1 MTITFIYCFI
11 FFSAI
16 FLPTIRISGM
26 PILIPDII
34 MCFTFFLSI
43 IELIK
48 NRTFVNK
55 KIFILIYPILF
66 SLIVILYR
74 ALFNESIY
82 LKDILLPFIQ
92 IKMLLFLFSSLIL
105 WKYLKKES
113 LFKFIIISVIIQLII
128 ATIQKLNIPLFSN
141 GLFYNY
147 AVYNAMSNVYY
158 GGNIDHIIN
167 THLKVTF
174 RPIGFI
180 GSPTILATYFLVIFS
195 LWNIMN
201 FSKKK
206 VILIGYS
213 LLLCFSKITIL
224 SYIIYNFIV
233 NLLKTKSIKKILII
247 ITSGVISLLLFIL
260 FLITNDRIYN
270 YFIKSIDGSDYGV
283 THRKSVLDYISNLN
297 IESILFGIGGEP
309 PFIFDSG
316 TLLTI
321 FRFGIV
327 YLLLIYYSYYI
338 LLKIFSVK
346 NIHLYLFLI
355 YLFADMTI
363 GVFHNQMFFYL
374 ISFSI
379 LYSKYIKEK
388 NEI

>member
-1 MTITFIYCFI
+1 MIITFIYCFI

-16 FLPTIRISGM
+16 FLPTIRILGM
-26 PILIPDII
+26 PILIPDILI
-34 MCFTFFLSI
+34 IFTLFLSI

-48 NRTFVNK
+48 NRTTVNRR
-55 KIFILIYPILF
+55 IFILICPILF
-66 SLIVILYR
+66 SFMIVLFRVLI
-74 ALFNESIY
+74 NENIF
-82 LKDILLPFIQ
+82 LKDILLPLIQ

-105 WKYLKKES
+105 WKYLNREI
-113 LFKFIIISVIIQLII
+113 LFKFIIISIIIQLII
-128 ATIQKLNIPLFSN
+128 ATLQKLNIPLFSN
-141 GLFYNY
+141 GLLYNY
-147 AVYNAMSNVYY
+147 AVYNAMNNVYY

-180 GSPTILATYFLVIFS
+180 GSPTILATYFLVILS
-195 LWNIMN
+195 LWNIIK

-206 VILIGYS
+206 IILIGYS

-247 ITSGVISLLLFIL
+247 IMSGITSLFFFIL
-260 FLITNDRIYN
+260 FLIINDRIYN
-270 YFIKSIDGSDYGV
+270 YFIRSIDGSDYGV

-327 YLLLIYYSYYI
+327 YLLLIYYSYYFI
-338 LLKIFSVK
+338 LKTFSVK
-346 NIHLYLFLI
+346 NSHLYLFLI
-355 YLFADMTI
+355 YVLADMTI

-379 LYSKYIKEK
+379 LYCKHIKEK

>member
-1 MTITFIYCFI
+1 MFYI
-11 FFSAI
+11 
-16 FLPTIRISGM
+16 
-26 PILIPDII
+26 
-34 MCFTFFLSI
+34 FLSI

-128 ATIQKLNIPLFSN
+128 ATLQKLNIPLFSN

-247 ITSGVISLLLFIL
+247 ITSGVSSLLLFIL

-346 NIHLYLFLI
+346 NSHLYLFLI

>member
-1 MTITFIYCFI
+1 MNITFIYCFI

-16 FLPTIRISGM
+16 FLPTIRILGM
-26 PILIPDII
+26 PILIPDIL
-34 MCFTFFLSI
+34 MCFIFFLSI

-82 LKDILLPFIQ
+82 LKDILLPLIQ

-113 LFKFIIISVIIQLII
+113 LFKFIIISVIVQLIV
-128 ATIQKLNIPLFSN
+128 ATLQKLNIPLFSN

-158 GGNIDHIIN
+158 GGNINHIIN

-233 NLLKTKSIKKILII
+233 NLLKTKSIKKILMI
-247 ITSGVISLLLFIL
+247 ITSGIISLLLFLL

-270 YFIKSIDGSDYGV
+270 YFIKSINGSDYGV

-321 FRFGIV
+321 FRFGII

-346 NIHLYLFLI
+346 NSHLYLFLI

>member
-1 MTITFIYCFI
+1 M
-11 FFSAI
+11 
-16 FLPTIRISGM
+16 
-26 PILIPDII
+26 
-34 MCFTFFLSI
+34 
-43 IELIK
+43 
-48 NRTFVNK
+48 
-55 KIFILIYPILF
+55 YPIIF
-66 SLIVILYR
+66 SLMIMLYR
-74 ALFNESIY
+74 ALFNENIY
-82 LKDILLPFIQ
+82 FKDILLPFIQ
-92 IKMLLFLFSSLIL
+92 IKMVLFLFSSLVL
-105 WKYLKKES
+105 WKHLRKES
-113 LFKFIIISVIIQLII
+113 LFKFIIISIIVQLII
-128 ATIQKLNIPLFSN
+128 ATLQKINIPLFSS
-141 GLFYNY
+141 GFFYNY

-195 LWNIMN
+195 LWNIMS

-224 SYIIYNFIV
+224 SYIIYNFLV

-247 ITSGVISLLLFIL
+247 VISGIVSLLSFIL
-260 FLITNDRIYN
+260 FLMINDRIYN
-270 YFIKSIDGSDYGV
+270 YFIRSIDGSDYGV

-321 FRFGIV
+321 FRFGVV
-327 YLLLIYYSYYI
+327 YLLLIYYAYYMI
-338 LLKIFSVK
+338 LKIFSVK
-346 NIHLYLFLI
+346 NSHLYLFLI
-355 YLFADMTI
+355 YVLADMTI

-388 NEI
+388 NER

>member
-1 MTITFIYCFI
+1 MTITFIYCFM

-16 FLPTIRISGM
+16 FFPTIRISGM
-26 PILIPDII
+26 PILIPDIL
-34 MCFTFFLSI
+34 MCFTLFLSI
-43 IELIK
+43 MKLIK
-48 NRTFVNK
+48 NKIFINK
-55 KIFILIYPILF
+55 GIFILIYPIAF
-66 SLIVILYR
+66 SLMIISYRVI
-74 ALFNESIY
+74 FNEKMFF
-82 LKDILLPFIQ
+82 KDILLPLIQ
-92 IKMLLFLFSSLIL
+92 IKMVLFLFSSLIL

-113 LFKFIIISVIIQLII
+113 LFKFIIISVIVQLII
-128 ATIQKLNIPLFSN
+128 ATLQKLNIPLFSN

-224 SYIIYNFIV
+224 SYIIYNFVV
-233 NLLKTKSIKKILII
+233 NLLKTKSIKKILVI
-247 ITSGVISLLLFIL
+247 ITGGITSLVLFLL

-270 YFIKSIDGSDYGV
+270 YFIRSIDGSDYGV

-327 YLLLIYYSYYI
+327 YLLLIYYSYYMI
-338 LLKIFSVK
+338 LKIFSIK
-346 NIHLYLFLI
+346 NSHLYLFLI
-355 YLFADMTI
+355 YILADMTI

-379 LYSKYIKEK
+379 LYCKYIKEK